1 MTVLFLMAK
10 YGWRPSICIPVY
22 YHWHIYNNMCK
33 NHKDNIVTQSNHYR
47 IYIVGNIESIWV
59 WSRKWKTIKK
69 IELCLKN
76 YKYWQVS
83 QNVRLPA
90 WDICARF
97 HTVCT
102 FYKNASTCACIFV
115 RGKSWLSFIMIYF
128 HSCKKLSWR
137 FSVTIHCN
145 AINIIHNMHS

>member
-10 YGWRPSICIPVY
+10 YGWRPSIY
-22 YHWHIYNNMCK
+22 IYIIIGIYKK
-33 NHKDNIVTQSNHYR
+33 NLYKKGKDNIVTQYSNNYSIH
-47 IYIVGNIESIWV
+47 IVGNIKSNWV
-59 WSRKWKTIKK
+59 WTRKWKKNLKRDMFKK
-69 IELCLKN
+69 S
-76 YKYWQVS
+76 QVLYE
-83 QNVRLPA
+83 QNARLPA

-102 FYKNASTCACIFV
+102 FYKNASACACIFV